1 MALPVSLSTA
11 TITGTY
17 VDLSGNPVRGS
28 ITFKANT
35 IIKDVTLN
43 VIIIPV
49 SIVKTFDANGSFTVT
64 LPCTNDPD
72 VTPEPFAYAVEE
84 NFGGGRSFGIGL
96 PISIA
101 GTTINLADILPALP
115 AGEATAYVSLD
126 QYATLDTRY
135 QDANGI
141 KVIVV
146 DADEYEGNAEAY
158 AQATSL
164 AAGDVINASSRSLMM
179 MGL

>member
-1 MALPVSLSTA
+1 MALPASLQTA

-28 ITFKANT
+28 ITFTANT
-35 IIKDVTLN
+35 ILKETAAN

-49 SIVKTFDANGSFTVT
+49 VIVKEFDANGSFTIT

-72 VTPEPFAYAVEE
+72 VTPEPFAYAITE
-84 NFGGGRSFGIGL
+84 NFTGGRSFGIGL

-101 GTTINLADILPALP
+101 GTTINLADVLPALP
-115 AGEATAYVSLD
+115 SGEAVNYVSLD
-126 QYATLDTRY
+126 QYSALNTRY
-135 QDANGI
+135 SDANNI

-146 DADEYEGNAEAY
+146 DAEDYEGNAAIY
-158 AQATSL
+158 AQATAEATS
-164 AAGDVINASSRSLMM
+164 DVVNASPRSLMM
-179 MGL
+179 MGV